1 MKYSK
6 QAVLDCVCTQSVT
19 FTATVVPQHSVTL
32 TGRVTFKNGAT
43 IMGKVQLR
51 GGRAIFN
58 MVFKSAETESITAFY
73 SGNADFTPS
82 SADLTETF

>member
-1 MKYSK
+1 
-6 QAVLDCVCTQSVT
+6 
-19 FTATVVPQHSVTL
+19 
-32 TGRVTFKNGAT
+32 
-43 IMGKVQLR
+43 MGKVQLR